1 MWKLISLE
9 ALCGSIYYKNWP
21 PQRVSSV
28 DLSWYIL
35 TFSFPYGWGA
45 IAFNISPGTVSYSN
59 KDVTKQGGMVHV
71 EVWRPSTC
79 QQDAITSFVLHSS
92 LHNPPLE
99 KPSHASEKCSNWTDL
114 VSLSLKSRI
123 FKCRLISLF
132 LNLLFTHLSTK
143 H

>member
-1 MWKLISLE
+1 MASAKSFE
-9 ALCGSIYYKNWP
+9 TD
-21 PQRVSSV
+21 VSSV
-28 DLSWYIL
+28 DLSWYIP
-35 TFSFPYGWGA
+35 TFSFPYGWRA

-59 KDVTKQGGMVHV
+59 KDVTKRGGRVHV
-71 EVWRPSTC
+71 EMWRPSTC

-92 LHNPPLE
+92 LHNLPLV

-114 VSLSLKSRI
+114 VSLSPKSRI

-132 LNLLFTHLSTK
+132 LDLLFTHLSTK